1 MVCMIADYKE
11 NGIDRHN
18 EYIISGTSD
27 YEKAVHALA
36 GMLGHQGFSVSCI
49 TVCPD
54 AKSLADLRRM
64 ENEGIKPGNVYIP
77 YIFDLGAAYGR

>member
-27 YEKAVHALA
+27 YEKAVKLLPACWSIKAFLYR
-36 GMLGHQGFSVSCI
+36 VSLFAQTQRVLQICAI
-49 TVCPD
+49 WR
-54 AKSLADLRRM
+54 AK
-64 ENEGIKPGNVYIP
+64 G
-77 YIFDLGAAYGR
+77 